1 VWIRKILASHQLFTY
16 NHYSKSID
24 IRIYAFSTESKTSRL
39 FVMKSILYVTDLYYK
54 AKGRNYYEEDLY
66 ITAHLK
72 DHFNVLIC
80 HPHQVLEFLDVA
92 DMIIIRNSGS
102 IIYYK
107 EYYEQFVEEA
117 RYRNVT
123 VFNSLDGKGDMQGK
137 KYLLELT
144 QAGFP
149 VIPTIEH
156 TENLDLNIL
165 GEVSRYIVKP
175 KFGADSIGMKILAK
189 DALNNQE
196 LQGML
201 VQPFINFNYELS
213 FYFLN
218 NQFEYALYAPNK
230 SKRWELEEFIPNE
243 TDLDFARKFIQWN
256 NMECG
261 IQRVDACRL
270 SNGDLLLVELED
282 LNPFLSLDKLSDTN
296 KNQFIEHFITAI
308 AQHDQI
314 LTTEENESIDQ

>member
-1 VWIRKILASHQLFTY
+1 
-16 NHYSKSID
+16 
-24 IRIYAFSTESKTSRL
+24 
-39 FVMKSILYVTDLYYK
+39 MKSILYVTDLYYK

-66 ITAHLK
+66 ITSCFK

-107 EYYEQFVEEA
+107 EYYEKFVEEA

-123 VFNSLDGKGDMQGK
+123 VFNSLDGKGDMLGK
-137 KYLLELT
+137 QYLLELT
-144 QAGFP
+144 QLGFP

-156 TENLDLNIL
+156 TDDLDISIL
-165 GEVSRYIVKP
+165 GEAARYIVKP
-175 KFGADSIGMKILAK
+175 KFGADSIGMKVLAK
-189 DALNNQE
+189 DALHNQD

-201 VQPFINFNYELS
+201 VQPFISFNYELS

-243 TDLDFARKFIQWN
+243 TDLDFARKFVQWN

-270 SNGDLLLVELED
+270 PNGSLLLVELED
-282 LNPFLSLDKLSDTN
+282 LNPFLSLDKLSESN
-296 KNQFIEHFITAI
+296 KVQFVENFITAI

>member
-1 VWIRKILASHQLFTY
+1 
-16 NHYSKSID
+16 
-24 IRIYAFSTESKTSRL
+24 
-39 FVMKSILYVTDLYYK
+39 MKSILYVTDLYYK

-66 ITAHLK
+66 ITSCLK
-72 DHFNVLIC
+72 DHFNILIC
-80 HPHQVLEFLDVA
+80 HPHQVLEFLEVA

-102 IIYYK
+102 VIYYK
-107 EYYEQFVEEA
+107 EYYEKFVKEA
-117 RYRNVT
+117 RDRNVT
-123 VFNSLDGKGDMQGK
+123 VFNSLDGKADMQGK
-137 KYLLELT
+137 QYLLELT
-144 QAGFP
+144 NADFS

-156 TENLDLNIL
+156 AEEMDLSIL
-165 GEVSRYIVKP
+165 GDASRYIVKP
-175 KFGADSIGMKILAK
+175 KFGADSIGMKILSK
-189 DALNNQE
+189 DALNNPN
-196 LQGML
+196 LHGML

-243 TDLDFARKFIQWN
+243 TDLDFARQFIQWN

-270 SNGDLLLVELED
+270 PNGRLLLVELED

-296 KNQFIEHFITAI
+296 KKQFIENFITAI
-308 AQHDQI
+308 VQHDQI
-314 LTTEENESIDQ
+314 LSTEESESIDQ

>member
-1 VWIRKILASHQLFTY
+1 
-16 NHYSKSID
+16 
-24 IRIYAFSTESKTSRL
+24 
-39 FVMKSILYVTDLYYK
+39 MKSILYVTDLYYK

-66 ITAHLK
+66 ITSCFRE
-72 DHFNVLIC
+72 HFNVLIG
-80 HPHQVLEFLDVA
+80 HPQQVMEFLDIA

-107 EYYEQFVEEA
+107 EYYEKFVEEA
-117 RYRNVT
+117 RERNVT
-123 VFNSLDGKGDMQGK
+123 VFNSLDGKADMQGK
-137 KYLLELT
+137 QYLLELT
-144 QAGFP
+144 KAGFP

-156 TENLDLNIL
+156 TEDLDLSVL
-165 GEVSRYIVKP
+165 GEASRYIVKP
-175 KFGADSIGMKILAK
+175 KFGADSIGMKILSK
-189 DALNNQE
+189 DALNNPD

-201 VQPFINFNYELS
+201 VQPFVNFNYELS

-218 NQFEYALYAPNK
+218 NKFEYALYAPNK

-243 TDLDFARKFIQWN
+243 TDLDFARKFIRWN
-256 NMECG
+256 DMECG

-270 SNGDLLLVELED
+270 PNGDLLLVELED

-296 KNQFIEHFITAI
+296 KAQFVEQFVTAI

-314 LTTEENESIDQ
+314 LSTETPESD